1 MKNVIHQIDR
11 NEWLLLSAFQ
21 QGLRQNL
28 SWFLSYTGKRFFF
41 YRFHF
46 KVTRKSIASSTKFL
60 GICKIALR
68 LRDRH
73 VFMWR
78 SLEIFYISNFEQI
91 FWKTQTLFKKLEH
104 RFLVE
109 SAKIE
114 NATISY
120 KTLLSEANVKTNRMG
135 STKWTYHTGRSFAS
149 NYFIFLEIL
158 F

>member
-91 FWKTQTLFKKLEH
+91 FWKTQTLFKKLER

-114 NATISY
+114 NATFSY
-120 KTLLSEANVKTNRMG
+120 KTPLSEANVKTNRVG

>member
-1 MKNVIHQIDR
+1 MNGYFSQHFSKVYGKIWVGFCLTQENV
-11 NEWLLLSAFQ
+11 
-21 QGLRQNL
+21 
-28 SWFLSYTGKRFFF
+28 FFF

-78 SLEIFYISNFEQI
+78 SLEIFYISNFEQS

-109 SAKIE
+109 SAKTE

>member
-60 GICKIALR
+60 RICKIALR